1 MFNDNLDYFFKMPFL
16 NKDIE
21 TIHPPVPFPK
31 YYKISTN
38 TKSHDIFP
46 LLALLRGNQL
56 AAELSAGFIFLGITA
71 TSSY

>member
-21 TIHPPVPFPK
+21 TIHPPVPVPK

-38 TKSHDIFP
+38 TKKPCLFP
-46 LLALLRGNQL
+46 FLALLRANQL
-56 AAELSAGFIFLGITA
+56 SAELSAGFIFLGINA